1 MALLSGRV
9 VAAHGKRYEVELPDG
24 RVIGCVTRGK
34 KTGVACGDRVDIRL
48 TAQDEGVIERVAP
61 RTSLLYRSDPYR
73 QKILAANV
81 TQVVLVVAAVP
92 SFYEDLVNRALVA
105 AEAAGLR
112 SVIVLNKADLPET
125 AAAEE
130 RLRLYADL
138 GYPFVRLSAKQ
149 DVSPLRPWLSGQVSV
164 LVGQSGMGKSTLVN
178 ALVPG
183 ARAATREVS
192 EALDSGRHTTTHATL
207 YHLDGDSDL
216 IDSPGLQ
223 EFGLYHL
230 SPEEVAH
237 AFVEFRPYLGRCRF
251 HNCRHLVEPG
261 CAIIGAKD
269 EGGIHPRRLAAYQA
283 IVRELLEWQARRFA

>member
-1 MALLSGRV
+1 MVGQISGRV
-9 VAAHGKRYEVELPDG
+9 VATYGKSSEVELPDG
-24 RVIGCVTRGK
+24 RIVSCVTRGK
-34 KTGVACGDRVDIRL
+34 KTGVACGDWVDILL
-48 TAQDEGVIERVAP
+48 TGRDQGVIERIAP
-61 RTSLLYRSDPYR
+61 RKSLLYRSDPHR
-73 QKILAANV
+73 QKVLAANV
-81 TQVVLVVAAVP
+81 TRVLLVVAAVP
-92 SFYEDLVNRALVA
+92 SFYEELVNRALVA
-105 AEAAGLR
+105 AEAAGLS

-138 GYPFVRLSAKQ
+138 GFPLVKICAKE

-183 ARAATREVS
+183 ASTATREVS
-192 EALDSGRHTTTHATL
+192 AALDSGRHTTTHTTL
-207 YHLDGDSDL
+207 YHLDHQSDL

-237 AFVEFRPYLGRCRF
+237 AFVEFRPFLGRCRF

-261 CAIIGAKD
+261 CAVRDAAARGDIS
-269 EGGIHPRRLAAYQA
+269 PRRLAAYEA
-283 IVRELLEWQARRFA
+283 IVRELLDWQKRR